1 MPAAVTAV
9 LRGCGNNIGTEWRER
24 NSVKQIDYEALDKLW
39 RSSFIKNKIIPCSAL
54 MKDHPCTQLGI
65 PSSFP

>member
-9 LRGCGNNIGTEWRER
+9 LRGYGNNIGTEWRER

-39 RSSFIKNKIIPCSAL
+39 RSSFVKNKIIPCSDL
-54 MKDHPCTQLGI
+54 MKDHPCSQLGI
-65 PSSFP
+65 PNSFP

>member
-9 LRGCGNNIGTEWRER
+9 LRGYGNNIGTELQER
-24 NSVKQIDYEALDKLW
+24 HSVKQIDYKDLDKLW
-39 RSSFIKNKIIPCSAL
+39 RSSFVKNKIIPCSDL